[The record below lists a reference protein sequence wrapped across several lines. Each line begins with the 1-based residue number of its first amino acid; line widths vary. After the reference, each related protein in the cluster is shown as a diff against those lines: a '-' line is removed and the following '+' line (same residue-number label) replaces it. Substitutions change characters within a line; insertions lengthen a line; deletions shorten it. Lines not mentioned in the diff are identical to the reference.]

1 MRIDE
6 KRILITGA
14 SGFTGIHAVNS
25 AARMGMQVTCISRK
39 PILQPFSKNIACDLT
54 KYSEIDKTVKEI
66 KPDYVLHLAGFNNA
80 NSSWESPLQCME
92 SNVLGTLNLLEAI
105 RKHVPDSRTLIIGSA
120 LQYSL
125 CENERP
131 QHPYSLSKTFQIL
144 LSKEWKTLFS
154 MDIALAKPTNLIG
167 PGNSAGICAKVARK
181 IVDAEQQEE
190 SVHVHL
196 HNSKAQCDFVDVRDA
211 VDAYMMIL
219 SSKSNIDQFDIGSG
233 HSRTLEELMSH
244 FTKAT
249 PQRMQFTKD
258 HSIESPPIKINSDPI
273 RSLGWRPKYTLQN
286 SLEDTIRF
294 YKSKQ

>member
-25 AARMGMQVTCISRK
+25 AVRMGMQVTCISRN
-39 PILQPFSKNIACDLT
+39 PILHPYSKNIACDLT

-80 NSSWESPLQCME
+80 DHSWKSPLQCME
-92 SNVLGTLNLLEAI
+92 SNLLGTLNLLEALRI
-105 RKHVPDSRTLIIGSA
+105 HVSDSRTLIIGSA

-125 CENERP
+125 CNHERP
-131 QHPYSLSKTFQIL
+131 PHPYSLSKTFQIL

-167 PGNSAGICAKVARK
+167 PGNSAGICAKVAKK
-181 IVDAEQQEE
+181 IVAAEQQEE
-190 SVHVHL
+190 AIHVHL

-211 VDAYMMIL
+211 VEAYLLIL
-219 SSKSNIDQFDIGSG
+219 TSKSKDGQFDIGSG

-244 FTKAT
+244 FAKAT
-249 PQRMQFTKD
+249 PRRIQVTKD
-258 HSIESPPIKINSDPI
+258 HSIESPPIKVDLEAIH
-273 RSLGWRPKYTLQN
+273 SLGWQPKYSLQN
-286 SLEDTIRF
+286 SLEDTISF